1 MELTKILRFSAAHR
15 LASAAFSPAENRRQ
29 YGACARTH
37 GHNYALEATV
47 RGVVDAE
54 GMVMDAAAL
63 EQAMRTAV
71 VDLVDHREVRLVD
84 EQEAQSGARED
95 TAVPYPFNTAEEL
108 VRLATDQRL
117 CRYDVAAVVYNRTAR
132 LEGKV
137 SDEADRRRAEKLAL
151 EAGALRVD
159 DRLLLDP
166 ATGDAG
172 RC

>member
-71 VDLVDHREVRLVD
+71 VDLVDHQDLTRDVPALARTIATGENLAVAFYRLLEAALPPGRLV
-84 EQEAQSGARED
+84 R
-95 TAVPYPFNTAEEL
+95 V
-108 VRLATDQRL
+108 
-117 CRYDVAAVVYNRTAR
+117 AVVETENNRF
-132 LEGKV
+132 ECV
-137 SDEADRRRAEKLAL
+137 
-151 EAGALRVD
+151 
-159 DRLLLDP
+159 
-166 ATGDAG
+166 ATGEVA
-172 RC
+172 